1 LPTAV
6 LAAGGKRLT
15 HLNVGW
21 HVTGTAA
28 NKFLRLPFIRIGS
41 CSSIV
46 ALLMFFGC
54 EGLQTATA
62 EGETRTISLHHI
74 HTNED
79 LTVTY
84 KINGRYDE
92 KALGKI
98 DQLLRDWRAD
108 KPIRMDPH
116 LIDLLWEVHREVG
129 AKEPIWIVCGY
140 RSPSTNSALR
150 KRSSGVAK
158 FSQHMQG
165 KAIDFY
171 IPGVPLDQLR
181 AAGLRAQRGG
191 VGYYPSSG
199 APFVH
204 LDVAGVRHWPRMP
217 EAQLASVLSK
227 GQLNSQSAS
236 DPKGTKIAKGEIVHS
251 SRKPT
256 ALAKL
261 SKEEDE
267 EADAA
272 RAAPA
277 NAAAPTRIAKAET
290 KAEPKAEAKIEA
302 KIEAKVEAKV
312 EAKAGAKIQERF
324 VPKPETNATATPEA
338 EDESTLVVSAIS
350 SDGEARLPA
359 PKPANSKATAGKT
372 KATAQPATAAKSKPA
387 QPTYELASAD
397 RQPTAPAATTSAV
410 DRGNATANDVINDRG
425 YWQGT
430 SVSEPAEP
438 VTTSR
443 VAPSTPPR
451 RVATASAGATTTASI
466 TRWPFADRSESEPL
480 PNALSYAAQPTPIA
494 TARTLPMGGN
504 SARPAAPPAH
514 GDATVVAKRSDD
526 RVPMPLPGQASSSP
540 AAADGKPGT
549 LVRVGDRFNDPWMRA
564 LIVSP
569 SAQNF
574 LKTTMFGTSDFRNL
588 SPYLH
593 KPGNALTLAFS
604 DDPQAGMKPDSFA
617 GSAVTFVSTVPFR

>member
-1 LPTAV
+1 M
-6 LAAGGKRLT
+6 
-15 HLNVGW
+15 GW

-28 NKFLRLPFIRIGS
+28 QKFLRSPFIRFGS
-41 CSSIV
+41 CGSIA

-54 EGLQTATA
+54 DGLQSATA

-84 KINGRYDE
+84 KVNGRYDE

-98 DQLLRDWRAD
+98 DQLLRDWRED
-108 KPIRMDPH
+108 KPTHMDPH

-140 RSPSTNSALR
+140 RSPSTNSTLR

-204 LDVAGVRHWPRMP
+204 LDTAGVRHWPRMP

-227 GQLNSQSAS
+227 GQLGSQYAS
-236 DPKGTKIAKGEIVHS
+236 DPKGAKIAKGEIVHS

-261 SKEEDE
+261 SKDEDE

-272 RAAPA
+272 RAAPVK
-277 NAAAPTRIAKAET
+277 AAEPTRTAKSAVL
-290 KAEPKAEAKIEA
+290 AEPKVEAKT
-302 KIEAKVEAKV
+302 EAKV
-312 EAKAGAKIQERF
+312 EAKAGAKAGAKIQERF
-324 VPKPETNATATPEA
+324 ASKSETNATPAPEA
-338 EDESTLVVSAIS
+338 EEESALVVSAI
-350 SDGEARLPA
+350 DENETTAVPRVPA
-359 PKPANSKATAGKT
+359 AKSASSKAAAGKT
-372 KATAQPATAAKSKPA
+372 KSTAQPATTGKPNPA
-387 QPTYELASAD
+387 QSNYELASAD
-397 RQPTAPAATTSAV
+397 KQTIAPAATSSAV
-410 DRGNATANDVINDRG
+410 SRGNATANDVINDRG
-425 YWQGT
+425 YWQGA
-430 SVSEPAEP
+430 SPPEP
-438 VTTSR
+438 VEPVATSR
-443 VAPSTPPR
+443 VAATKPPP
-451 RVATASAGATTTASI
+451 RVATASAGAPTTASI
-466 TRWPFADRSESEPL
+466 TRWPFADRRESEPA

-494 TARTLPMGGN
+494 SARMQPMGANGARGSAPPHKGMQTSSPN
-504 SARPAAPPAH
+504 AAMSARP
-514 GDATVVAKRSDD
+514 
-526 RVPMPLPGQASSSP
+526 
-540 AAADGKPGT
+540 
-549 LVRVGDRFNDPWMRA
+549 
-564 LIVSP
+564 
-569 SAQNF
+569 
-574 LKTTMFGTSDFRNL
+574 
-588 SPYLH
+588 
-593 KPGNALTLAFS
+593 
-604 DDPQAGMKPDSFA
+604 
-617 GSAVTFVSTVPFR
+617 

>member
-1 LPTAV
+1 MK
-6 LAAGGKRLT
+6 LADCGARRGRRTLT

-28 NKFLRLPFIRIGS
+28 HKFLRSPFIRIGS
-41 CSSIV
+41 CSSIAAV
-46 ALLMFFGC
+46 LMIFGC

-84 KINGRYDE
+84 KVNGRYDD
-92 KALGKI
+92 KALAKI
-98 DQLLRDWRAD
+98 DQLLRDWRED
-108 KPIRMDPH
+108 KPTRMDPH
-116 LIDLLWEVHREVG
+116 LIDLLWEVHRETG
-129 AKEPIWIVCGY
+129 AKDPIWIVCGY

-158 FSQHMQG
+158 FSQHTQG

-171 IPGVPLDQLR
+171 IPGVALDQLR

-204 LDVAGVRHWPRMP
+204 LDTAGVRHWPRMP
-217 EAQLASVLSK
+217 EAQLASVLAK
-227 GQLNSQSAS
+227 GQLGSQSAS
-236 DPKGTKIAKGEIVHS
+236 DPKGTKIAKGEIVRS

-261 SKEEDE
+261 SKDENE

-277 NAAAPTRIAKAET
+277 TAAAPTRTA
-290 KAEPKAEAKIEA
+290 KAEPKVEPKAEPKS
-302 KIEAKVEAKV
+302 
-312 EAKAGAKIQERF
+312 EAKAAGKNQERF
-324 VPKPETNATATPEA
+324 ASKAEPAATPASDTE
-338 EDESTLVVSAIS
+338 EESSLVVSTINE
-350 SDGEARLPA
+350 GENPDAARLPA
-359 PKPANSKATAGKT
+359 PKPATSKATAGKS
-372 KATAQPATAAKSKPA
+372 KSTAQPAPAAKSNPA
-387 QPTYELASAD
+387 QSGYELASAD
-397 RQPTAPAATTSAV
+397 RQATAPAATTSAV
-410 DRGNATANDVINDRG
+410 KNWQGPPAPEAAEPATA
-425 YWQGT
+425 
-430 SVSEPAEP
+430 
-438 VTTSR
+438 SR
-443 VAPSTPPR
+443 VAPNTPPR
-451 RVATASAGATTTASI
+451 RVATASAGATTTASV

-494 TARTLPMGGN
+494 ATRMPPMGAN
-504 SARPAAPPAH
+504 SARATAPQ
-514 GDATVVAKRSDD
+514 GDATVVAKRSDE
-526 RVPMPLPGQASSSP
+526 RAPITAPNGESSSP
-540 AAADGKPGT
+540 AAAESKPGS

-574 LKTTMFGTSDFRNL
+574 LKTTMFGTQDFRYL

-593 KPGNALTLAFS
+593 KPGSALSMAFS
-604 DDPQAGMKPDSFA
+604 NDPQSGMTPDSFA
-617 GSAVTFVSTVPFR
+617 GSAVTFVSTVNFR